1 MERTS
6 EIISRLRRSS
16 AGRETRAV
24 RRCWLTHS
32 PTRWRATGSTI
43 CSLRSKPRWLNLR
56 TAPALL
62 AVVADI
68 VSERRRLY
76 IHDSAERERA
86 DSAVTSALKR
96 LRGLG
101 SSAEMSRRA
110 PAELREACGF
120 TRVMISSARGSRWM
134 PDTMRPP
141 SDHADPDAAE
151 FARFAKND
159 NEIPLAHLLPETQMV
174 RHRLPVLVSE
184 TSPHAYKPLVQVTK
198 TTSYVA
204 APPIV
209 AKRRVIGF
217 FHADR
222 IGQRGEVSQ
231 SDRDSIALFAAGFAV
246 MFEHAVLNE
255 LLAQQRA
262 RWTAGLRAIIDALD
276 GPAVATPAGDP
287 LDARGDVVVPP
298 HDDPAPGKHGRTLTE
313 RERQVVRLMASGAT
327 NHAIAGGELVLSV
340 ETVKS
345 HVKNIMRKLHAT
357 SRAGAVATYLQS
369 VPKEVGAT

>member
-6 EIISRLRRSS
+6 EVISRAEEIISRSGDARRQ
-16 AGRETRAV
+16 ALLAHAFTDPVARHRLDDLLYEVKAA
-24 RRCWLTHS
+24 LAES
-32 PTRWRATGSTI
+32 PDG
-43 CSLRSKPRWLNLR
+43 
-56 TAPALL
+56 PALL
-62 AVVADI
+62 TVVADI

-76 IHDSAERERA
+76 IHDSTERERA

-134 PDTMRPP
+134 PDTMRP

-204 APPIV
+204 APIV
-209 AKRRVIGF
+209 TKRRVIGF

-255 LLAQQRA
+255 LVAQQRA
-262 RWTAGLRAIIDALD
+262 RWTAGLRAIIDGLD
-276 GPAVATPAGDP
+276 GPTVATPAGTP
-287 LDARGDVVVPP
+287 LDALGDMVVPP
-298 HDDPAPGKHGRTLTE
+298 HDDPEPGKHGRTLTE

-327 NHAIAGGELVLSV
+327 NHAIAGELVLSV